1 MGSYSDSTSGRQE
14 ELPVFDFLQ
23 PPLCA
28 GHTETLDLGGAEEAV
43 ISSSAKG
50 NAGAC
55 TAKADVLMISSESD
69 DDAPYV
75 PLAQRLKQ
83 KQDSV
88 ISTFVAATKSNAP
101 ANLVNAQLPSQIP
114 DNLSESEPP
123 LGFREVGTVNSDV
136 SDVVVALHRRWLPL
150 KHHSGVGINQT
161 SPVKWT
167 VEKIQASREE
177 ALKRRQAM
185 ERQKRNKDA
194 LRQEQERQKVERKA
208 LSEAAKAM
216 RPEECI
222 KHMVVAVDPG
232 KEGKYLALQMC
243 PVDLCRCAEDNF
255 ILLLCFGRH
264 YTSWVMLV
272 CSSLT
277 A

>member
-1 MGSYSDSTSGRQE
+1 MGSYSDSPSGLQE

-28 GHTETLDLGGAEEAV
+28 GHTETLDLGAAEEAV
-43 ISSSAKG
+43 ISSSAEG
-50 NAGAC
+50 NAGGC

-69 DDAPYV
+69 DDAPCV

-83 KQDSV
+83 KQDNV
-88 ISTFVAATKSNAP
+88 LSTFVAVTKSKQHSP
-101 ANLVNAQLPSQIP
+101 ANLVNAQLPSQIS
-114 DNLSESEPP
+114 LSESEPP
-123 LGFREVGTVNSDV
+123 LGFHEVGTVNSDV
-136 SDVVVALHRRWLPL
+136 SDGVVALHRRWLPL
-150 KHHSGVGINQT
+150 KHHSGVGIKQT

-177 ALKRRQAM
+177 ALKRRQAT

-232 KEGKYLALQMC
+232 KEGKYLALQMSMSDVPC
-243 PVDLCRCAEDNF
+243 
-255 ILLLCFGRH
+255 
-264 YTSWVMLV
+264 
-272 CSSLT
+272 
-277 A
+277 